1 MFMKIYGSGGAE
13 PDDDDFFEDD
23 HHPAQQSDNI
33 NLPQLDPVVN
43 LHSFFSLILATGAC
57 VEVRVFDKAGNV
69 SAGYFDSTDA
79 AMTAVQ
85 QMPPGV
91 SICAAINPVPRAYLA
106 RGKNVM
112 RGNWKAVKAG
122 IATEQVAALTTVCD
136 DDISFERLFV
146 VDIDAIRNPKDISA
160 TDAELAAA
168 KIVAE
173 NVRSFFRELGID
185 SVLACSG
192 NGWHVYVLLPQA
204 QFNEAR
210 KLLRHAVLKYL
221 SARFS
226 TPAADVDTK
235 IANPARI
242 MKIIG
247 TVACKGADSPELERP
262 WRQSYFED
270 FHDLQVTDNFYAIMQ
285 PSLTEKTVAEAPRQQ
300 PVQSSNATGLSFVDK
315 YLETAPPAISG
326 QDGHATT
333 FKVACDLARMG
344 LTGDDLFTAL
354 KTYNAKCTPQWSD
367 QELRHKLVDAEKAVA
382 NNKILNDTQL
392 PQVILP
398 GDGQRIIDAAEDLAE
413 AYALQPVE
421 KQLFQRGGTVVSLT
435 ADGQPQPVDSVTL
448 QSDLERVAALVRP
461 DSKNST
467 GFKSVTCSKAVA
479 DSIRSCREFKNAL
492 PEIKLFAPFPIPIV
506 DQNGKMDFLVGYN
519 RQLGIYANGVM
530 PCLTSVEKSMVLIK
544 MLFRDF
550 RFQTPSDFSRAVA
563 FLLSI
568 ALVWAQIISMRC
580 PMFVVGADLSQAGKG
595 FLCKLI
601 YAVWGIKTG
610 IVNAKVGGLG
620 GLEESFDRM
629 LINGFFSILLDNL
642 RGLVDSQKIE
652 SFQTED
658 SYHARAL
665 RSEMI
670 IDPRRIVVGATSNQA
685 NLTAD
690 LANRSVFIDIL
701 KQPADYQFQRVG
713 DKSFLEYVKANR
725 PLFQS
730 AAFSILKCWWDGG
743 YAQADNVP
751 HDFKDWGRPMS
762 AIIETTCCLPPL
774 FDGHA
779 QVRME
784 AVIPHLQWFRQVCL
798 AVRTAGR
805 VGLGLAVNDI
815 ASILDQQGMPVP
827 GAEGG
832 SFQSLLDPQR
842 QQVFM
847 SIGRKLGMVFGD
859 RIQVQVGGFA
869 VSKTI
874 NADTGTA
881 KHGPRASYVFTQ
893 CSA

>member
-1 MFMKIYGSGGAE
+1 MTGLWHPPPIRSLGPADLVLGGVGQ
-13 PDDDDFFEDD
+13 
-23 HHPAQQSDNI
+23 PAPKLGQ
-33 NLPQLDPVVN
+33 VN
-43 LHSFFSLILATGAC
+43 LTHNRSDVNTLRIFFRLIQVIGAC
-57 VEVRVFDKAGNV
+57 IELRVFDKAGNV
-69 SAGYFDSTDA
+69 AAGYFDSVDA
-79 AMTAVQ
+79 AVTAVQ

-91 SICAAINPVPRAYLA
+91 SICATINPVPLAFLA

-160 TDAELAAA
+160 TDVELAAA
-168 KIVAE
+168 KVVAE

-192 NGWHVYVLLPQA
+192 NGWHIYVLLPQT

-210 KLLRHAVLKYL
+210 KLQRHAVLKFL
-221 SARFS
+221 SARVS

-242 MKIIG
+242 MKVIG
-247 TVACKGADSPELERP
+247 TVASKGADSPEIGRP
-262 WRQSYFED
+262 WRQSHFED
-270 FHDLQVTDNFYAIMQ
+270 FHELQESTNFYQIMQ
-285 PSLTEKTVAEAPRQQ
+285 PLLAEKTVAEAPLQQ
-300 PVQSSNATGLSFVDK
+300 PAQSSNATGLSFVDK
-315 YLETAPPAISG
+315 YLETAPAAVSG
-326 QDGHATT
+326 QNGHAVT
-333 FKVACDLARMG
+333 FKVACNLARMG
-344 LTGDDLFTAL
+344 LPGDDLFAAMKKYNL
-354 KTYNAKCTPQWSD
+354 KCSPQWTD
-367 QELRHKLVDAEKAVA
+367 AELRHKVTDAESAVGNA
-382 NNKILNDTQL
+382 PQTHGKL

-398 GDGQRIIDAAEDLAE
+398 GDGQRITDAAVELAK

-421 KQLFQRGGTVVSLT
+421 KQLYKRGGMVVALT
-435 ADGQPQPVDSVTL
+435 AGGQLQPVDAVTF
-448 QSDLERVAALVRP
+448 QSDLERVAAL
-461 DSKNST
+461 SKPNGKKRSE
-467 GFKSVTCSKAVA
+467 SAVCSKVVA
-479 DSIRSCREFKNAL
+479 DSILSCREFKDAL
-492 PEIKLFAPFPIPIV
+492 PEIKLVAPFPIPHI
-506 DQNGKMDFLVGYN
+506 DQNGQMDFIVGFD
-519 RQLGIYANGVM
+519 RQLGIYADGVM
-530 PCLTSVEKSMVLIK
+530 PCLPSVEKSMVLIK

-568 ALVWAQIISMRC
+568 TLVWAQIISMRC
-580 PMFVVGADLSQAGKG
+580 PLFVVGADLSQTGKG

-629 LINGFFSILLDNL
+629 IINGFFSILLDNL

-665 RSEMI
+665 RTEMVI
-670 IDPRRIVVGATSNQA
+670 EPRRIVVGATSNQA
-685 NLTAD
+685 HFTAD
-690 LANRSVFIDIL
+690 LANRSVFIDLL

-725 PLFQS
+725 HLFQS
-730 AAFSILKCWWDGG
+730 AVFSILKCWWDAGH
-743 YAQADNVP
+743 AQADNVP
-751 HDFKDWGRPMS
+751 HDFKDWARPMS

-779 QVRME
+779 QVKAE
-784 AVIPHLQWFRQVCL
+784 SVTPQLQWFRQVCL

-805 VGLGLAVNDI
+805 VGQGLAVNDI
-815 ASILDQQGMPVP
+815 AGIIDQQGMPVP

-832 SFQSLLDPQR
+832 SFQSMLDPQR

-869 VSKTI
+869 VSKTV
-874 NADTGTA
+874 NADASTA
-881 KHGPRASYVFTQ
+881 KHGPRASYVFTP
-893 CSA
+893 SHV